1 MILTILLIL
10 FCIIFIFFSLAH
22 LFASYIDDKTQRA
35 RTKWGIVPSLGFIY
49 VLASK
54 DVNVLFLLA
63 LLFCFLGDVFLI
75 KKSRISFILG
85 GFSFLFA
92 HIFFILTYCQYT
104 NFANIPLWVIPIVCA
119 IYIAVVFW
127 GLRKPSKYVKTTDK
141 VLFYTYLSVN
151 AVNSIFALLW
161 LISNPNVASV
171 IAFLGATSFIISDT
185 LLFRCRFLP
194 HSIKR
199 KHFYVMLTYIF
210 AEELLVAANLLAESL

>member
-10 FCIIFIFFSLAH
+10 FCITFIFFSLAH

-92 HIFFILTYCQYT
+92 HIFFILTYCKYT
-104 NFANIPLWVIPIVCA
+104 DFSKIPLWVIPIVCA
-119 IYIAVVFW
+119 IYATVVFW
-127 GLRKPSKYVKTTDK
+127 GLRKPSKYVKTADK
-141 VLFYTYLSVN
+141 VLFYTYLSIN

-199 KHFYVMLTYIF
+199 KHFYVMLTYIL
-210 AEELLVAANLLAESL
+210 AEEMLVMANLIAESW